1 MEAGGEAEVNF
12 PSLRDY
18 QTNTVHLAHGAIADG
33 HRNVCVVGP
42 TGMGK
47 RRLLAWWCVKAIMQG
62 KRVLI
67 ATDRR
72 MLVNQMSDELR
83 DFGVPHGVLMGSRPE
98 QIEYP
103 VQVASIQTLKRR
115 GMLDG
120 EPGLPDADLV
130 MVDETHKDP
139 TTYKKLFQCYPNGIH
154 LGLTATPVDAK
165 GRLLTGDYFSS
176 VVEGCKNSELIKAGW
191 LLPTTVICPSE
202 PEITGVSINDGEE
215 FNQSTLSK
223 AVWSVTTFANMFDE
237 WLPFA
242 DRQTICFVPGIAY
255 ARGLADGP
263 GDSFKARGIKA
274 VVIEADMKPADRE
287 KAFNAFRNR
296 DIRVLLSV
304 DILKEGS
311 DFPIASCAIDLQP
324 NAQLRTFWQKCG
336 RIKRIFAGQSHAVY
350 IDMAGNLW
358 RHYMHPDDD
367 PDWFSLT
374 GDQTTAELT
383 LRKKKDSIS
392 EEPQEPKLI
401 VCPKCGESRKGGAKC
416 PNCGHEYDKQV
427 KHVRM
432 GDGKLKEVSAAH
444 VEKRQKTELEHKAS
458 AWMSALFQ
466 GLNSGKTI
474 AQCKYL
480 YKVKTGEGVPDGMPC
495 MPSVGSI
502 DWDMKVSQLYSKGEL
517 GAKYGAWKSR
527 IIKGEKQAA
536 TAGSDDF

>member
-1 MEAGGEAEVNF
+1 MNF

-18 QTNTVHLAHGAIADG
+18 QTNTVHLAHGAIAAG

-47 RRLLAWWCVKAIMQG
+47 RRLLAWWCAKAISQG

-72 MLVNQMSDELR
+72 MLVNQMADELR
-83 DFGVPHGVLMGSRPE
+83 DFGVPHGVIMGARAQ

-115 GMLDG
+115 GLLDG
-120 EPGLPDADLV
+120 EPGLPDAELV
-130 MVDETHKDP
+130 MVDEAHKDP
-139 TTYKKLFQCYPNGIH
+139 VTYKKLFQCYPQAIH
-154 LGLTATPVDAK
+154 MGMTATPVCSK
-165 GRLLTGDYFSS
+165 GKLLDSNYFSQ
-176 VVEGCKNSELIKAGW
+176 VVEGCKNSELIRDGW

-202 PEITGVSINDGEE
+202 PEITGVVINNGEE

-223 AVWSVTTFANMFDE
+223 AVWSVTSFANVFDE
-237 WLPFA
+237 WLPFT
-242 DRQTICFVPGIAY
+242 DHQTIAFVPGLAY
-255 ARGLADGP
+255 ARGLAEGP

-274 VVIEADMKPADRE
+274 VVIEADMKPAERE
-287 KAFNAFRNR
+287 RAFNAFKARE
-296 DIRVLLSV
+296 IRVLISV

-336 RIKRIFAGQSHAVY
+336 RIKRIFAGQDRAIY
-350 IDMAGNLW
+350 LDMAGNLW
-358 RHYMHPDDD
+358 RHYIHPDDD

-392 EEPQEPKLI
+392 PEPKEPKLI
-401 VCPKCGESRKGGAKC
+401 VCPKCGESRKGGPKC

-427 KHVRM
+427 KHIRM

-444 VEKRQKTELEHKAS
+444 VEKRQKTALEQKAS

-480 YKVKTGEGVPDGMPC
+480 YKVKTGESVPDGLPC
-495 MPSVGSI
+495 MPAPHSI
-502 DWDMKVSQLYSKGEL
+502 DWDLRVDQKYSKGSL
-517 GAKYGAWKSR
+517 GAAYGTWKSR
-527 IIKGEKQAA
+527 IIKAETVKANNG
-536 TAGSDDF
+536 GDDF